1 MNARSWRWGTV
12 FVYHLTFNSH
22 RVLFGD
28 LCSSATRGLVVAI
41 LSVVDFGIC
50 TFVKSALGMSQGTL
64 NTVLAGI
71 AAITGMISIVIAVRH
86 NRQRTKEQEKD
97 RRLVMEQK
105 RLIEQQLELSRDQA
119 SSLPLIEL
127 MEFSVHPLEENQEL
141 FQEVS
146 CAQQAMVAPQEK
158 RAEDERR
165 AGPCRA

>member
-1 MNARSWRWGTV
+1 MYIISLSILTV
-12 FVYHLTFNSH
+12 FYLGIFALVPQEAWLWPYFLLST
-22 RVLFGD
+22 LA
-28 LCSSATRGLVVAI
+28 SAL
-41 LSVVDFGIC
+41 
-50 TFVKSALGMSQGTL
+50 VKSALGMSQGTL

-146 CAQQAMVAPQEK
+146 CAQQAMVALQEK